1 MVTTNNLLTYEASGC
16 GRTALNEVI
25 LPPGD
30 ALPLARTPQERLI
43 YFLDG
48 RGIASIYEA
57 TPDGDVYEVRQDLS
71 VYLTP
76 AIQIE
81 IINTGDSP
89 LRYAEF
95 LVRGGIAP
103 DGELSWSAV
112 SQRGATVEKPAPGS
126 GVAVTHVFDE
136 GRNPSKEEGQHLRI
150 RDIWLR
156 RPQKLVN
163 AEVLTIAPGRATRL
177 HTHHDTSETTY
188 ILAGQGHFVWD
199 EETIPCAAGSVIS
212 YPISVQRQVVNSGRF
227 PLTYVL
233 IAATLD

>member
-30 ALPLARTPQERLI
+30 ALPRPGTPQERLI
-43 YFLDG
+43 YFLQG

-95 LVRGGIAP
+95 LGQGRHRARWRAILVGRA
-103 DGELSWSAV
+103 
-112 SQRGATVEKPAPGS
+112 SQRGATVDRQNRCPAC
-126 GVAVTHVFDE
+126 
-136 GRNPSKEEGQHLRI
+136 R
-150 RDIWLR
+150 
-156 RPQKLVN
+156 
-163 AEVLTIAPGRATRL
+163 
-177 HTHHDTSETTY
+177 
-188 ILAGQGHFVWD
+188 
-199 EETIPCAAGSVIS
+199 
-212 YPISVQRQVVNSGRF
+212 
-227 PLTYVL
+227 
-233 IAATLD
+233 